1 MIVATLVFCF
11 QHDDHP
17 TLLDVLAHVKIG
29 IYPFPVALW
38 NTRAMSP
45 EVIRSHLLSFKSLVV
60 QSYLQTQYFFMDQLH
75 EQEFTLLLANAP
87 LDVV

>member
-1 MIVATLVFCF
+1 LIAPTLVFCF

-29 IYPFPVALW
+29 TYPFPVALQ

-45 EVIRSHLLSFKSLVV
+45 EVIRSHVLSFKSLVM
-60 QSYLQTQYFFMDQLH
+60 QSYPQMQ
-75 EQEFTLLLANAP
+75 
-87 LDVV
+87 